1 MSRPPRKPKIALPDS
16 FTAFDYPRV
25 CRPEIGLTLAEQGGG
40 PRLAVADN
48 TPRFQRTANTPR
60 ELTAVVVYA
69 QFISSIQIKIWTDL
83 SSVLSQFTRLTD
95 RQTNRR
101 TDSFLIPIP
110 CLHSMQR
117 GKNCSGRPAYIV
129 CRRHSILQLSFF

>member
-1 MSRPPRKPKIALPDS
+1 MMSRPPRKPKIALPDS

-83 SSVLSQFTRLTD
+83 SSVLSQFR
-95 RQTNRR
+95 
-101 TDSFLIPIP
+101 
-110 CLHSMQR
+110 
-117 GKNCSGRPAYIV
+117 V
-129 CRRHSILQLSFF
+129 